1 MLSFCVRPLCELPGH
16 SKAVLF
22 ESHHQKKKN
31 DELVLT
37 FGSFFYFL
45 KINRTI
51 ILDSDYS
58 STSRL
63 YVSTRAFRKANGG
76 LRNNSDFLEKYS
88 NNPFLCFL
96 FPKKAIREALHVV

>member
-1 MLSFCVRPLCELPGH
+1 MFVLCANFRGIVKPYFLNLTT
-16 SKAVLF
+16 K
-22 ESHHQKKKN
+22 KKKN